1 MLEDHV
7 RYHEGITMLTDTQL
21 RELSARIEDAL
32 QIALHQP
39 EGLAARLMDMAS
51 HEVYQQ
57 LRSRRDD
64 RRAAA

>member
-7 RYHEGITMLTDTQL
+7 GYHEGITMLTDTRL
-21 RELSARIEDAL
+21 RELGARIEDAL
-32 QIALHQP
+32 QLALHQP
-39 EGLAARLMDMAS
+39 EGLAARLMDMARC
-51 HEVYQQ
+51 EVYQQ